1 MQPYGVAFCITRL
14 YTLSQYNNMRKITQ
28 EAIRAFSKG
37 KNFKKS
43 NTEVKVLGRVHGKP
57 NRIEL
62 LLHGN
67 VIAYQNWR
75 YLENT
80 EPSSFSD
87 RMMLKQL
94 WITSAGWPT
103 NTTKER
109 LNALNGVNIYQKDF
123 QWYLNGE
130 AWNGTNKFIS
140 GWTDYF

>member
-1 MQPYGVAFCITRL
+1 MIH
-14 YTLSQYNNMRKITQ
+14 

-43 NTEVKVLGRVHGKP
+43 NTEVKALGRVHGEP
-57 NRIEL
+57 TRIEL

-67 VIAYQNWR
+67 VIAYQNWH
-75 YLENT
+75 YFENT

-87 RMMLKQL
+87 RMMSKQL

-109 LNALNGVNIYQKDF
+109 LNGLNGVNIYQKDF

-130 AWNGTNKFIS
+130 AWNGTTKFIS
-140 GWTDYF
+140 IWTDYF